1 MTKYTPYEILFGGKA
16 NVPGQ
21 LQQQAT
27 PVYNYDD
34 LVHDI
39 KRRLQECHKL
49 ARANIM
55 QSKQHRVAQQDSNVN
70 VSKFSVGDKVL
81 LCNEKAGKLDPLWS
95 GPLVIVQTDYKLP
108 YVVIELTRNR
118 RTKVHVNRLKRY
130 HCKN

>member
-1 MTKYTPYEILFGGKA
+1 MTKYTPYKILFGRKA

-49 ARANIM
+49 ARANLV
-55 QSKQHRVAQQDSNVN
+55 QSKQHRVAQQASKVTCQNYLLKIKCYCVTRRQVN
-70 VSKFSVGDKVL
+70 
-81 LCNEKAGKLDPLWS
+81 
-95 GPLVIVQTDYKLP
+95 
-108 YVVIELTRNR
+108 
-118 RTKVHVNRLKRY
+118 
-130 HCKN
+130 